1 MSQLRFHAVGARIA
15 CQGMEVREVDISH
28 NPKPGDTE

>member
-1 MSQLRFHAVGARIA
+1 MGQLRFHAVSTRIV
-15 CQGMEVREVDISH
+15 CQGMEVREVDISL